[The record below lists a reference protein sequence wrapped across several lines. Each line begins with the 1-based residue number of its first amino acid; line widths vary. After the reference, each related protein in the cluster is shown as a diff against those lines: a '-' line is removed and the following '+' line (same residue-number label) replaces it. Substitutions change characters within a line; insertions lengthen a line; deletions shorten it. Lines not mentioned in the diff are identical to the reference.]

1 MPNADAVHTDFA
13 RSAARLAARIHAA
26 MDRPRDANPLSG
38 SVDTAPD
45 PKAALAGVRILGA
58 DALAPYAFTGA
69 PLPLPEAQ
77 AIGEAMR
84 LFPLTPWLADP
95 GSGPGPGPGPGPDP
109 CSEISRLAIW
119 RDWALV
125 ELAARHGH
133 PAVSPDAPDVPR
145 PATAGRDAVG
155 DATAWRPWSVAMA
168 QLSPLA
174 LPGLHSPL
182 HEAAHRNAVAL
193 ARGACLAMLRRD
205 HALAARLGRWLAFLR
220 QGNAHGTSVPIDPA
234 ALLDHVLLFGGAEPR
249 TVLDAEIGRRLLKG
263 ETA

>member
-13 RSAARLAARIHAA
+13 RSAARLAARIRTA
-26 MDRPRDANPLSG
+26 MDRPQDSDPLSG
-38 SVDTAPD
+38 SVDAAPD

-58 DALAPYAFTGA
+58 DVLAPYALTGA
-69 PLPLPEAQ
+69 PLPLAEAQ
-77 AIGEAMR
+77 AVGEAMR
-84 LFPLTPWLADP
+84 LFPLTAWLTDP
-95 GSGPGPGPGPGPDP
+95 GTDPDP
-109 CSEISRLAIW
+109 GDTGSETSRLAIW

-145 PATAGRDAVG
+145 PATTGRDVVG
-155 DATAWRPWSVAMA
+155 DATTWGPWSVSMA

-174 LPGLHSPL
+174 LPGLHSPV
-182 HEAAHRNAVAL
+182 HEAAHRNALAL
-193 ARGACLAMLRRD
+193 ARGACWAMLRRD
-205 HALAARLGRWLAFLR
+205 HALAARLGRWLALLR
-220 QGNAHGTSVPIDPA
+220 QGGTHVPADPA

-263 ETA
+263 ESV